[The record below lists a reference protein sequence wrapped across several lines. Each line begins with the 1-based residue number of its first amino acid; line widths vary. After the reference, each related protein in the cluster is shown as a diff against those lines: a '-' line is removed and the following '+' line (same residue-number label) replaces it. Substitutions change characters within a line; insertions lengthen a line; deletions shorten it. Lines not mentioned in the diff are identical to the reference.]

1 MDAVPQLLLS
11 SMLTVS
17 FPTHNV
23 ACVPP
28 PSWYVDPGFL
38 ELEKERLFFKTWQYA
53 GPLSKLKEPGDYF
66 TGILLGRGFVV
77 CMDDDRSIRA
87 YHNICSHRAAAVA
100 TGDGRVP
107 VTDAPPT
114 AGVSGLRFEC
124 PYHGWQFDMRG
135 RFRGCKVA
143 HGLTGALCRLGIS
156 THRRVLISSSHR
168 HPGFQP

>member
-1 MDAVPQLLLS
+1 
-11 SMLTVS
+11 MLTVS

-66 TGILLGRGFVV
+66 TGQLLGRGFVV

-143 HGLTGALCRLGIS
+143 HGLNGALCRLGIS
-156 THRRVLISSSHR
+156 THRRVLTSSSHR